1 VNTHAFA
8 LGRSM
13 TPARHVREA
22 LALAYARHAAGRFR
36 EAEDIG
42 RTVIDID
49 PRNAQA
55 LHLVGEVAL
64 RRGDVETALRY
75 VERATESQPRFAEA
89 HNTLG
94 AALKAAGKSD
104 EAMKRY
110 RTAVRLKPDFV
121 DAHSNLGELLMSQGR
136 FEDATIPLRKA
147 LLLNPAHANALNNL
161 GTALFKLDRLQESI
175 AVLER
180 AVSVRPDFAAAL
192 SNLGNARRAL
202 GETEQAAEAHARAL
216 ALAPERADHHINYA
230 NSLRELGDVD
240 GAIAAFRRAIAL
252 DPECEAAHNNLGG
265 ALLLAEE
272 WSEGWAEFEWRWR
285 LGDNPALRGRHRL
298 PLWQGDPLNGRRI
311 LVWGEQG
318 IGDVVLLATMLP
330 DLLAA
335 GAHVTL
341 EVDQRLVD
349 LMQRSFPQIVVVA
362 WGQVPAARLDCQANI
377 GRLGLFLRPAADSFA
392 TTQAYLRPDPA
403 RVDAFKRRYAAL
415 GPGPV
420 IGIAWQ
426 SKSTSH
432 RRKSLALD
440 DFAPLF
446 HALPHATFVSLQYG
460 DTADEIARVSQ
471 RSTVH
476 IHRDDSFDN
485 WADLDGLAA
494 QIAALD
500 HVVTVSNLNAHL
512 AGACGVPA
520 HVLITQ
526 NALWYWP
533 HRKTTTR
540 WYASLKLVR
549 TAGQPA
555 VDTMASIAADLQG
568 PKP

>member
-1 VNTHAFA
+1 MNAAVATLLRRAAKARQAGEVSQAVDLCLDVLRRESQNVDACRMLGEMALHGGLHTQAVQMLGLAADQLPHDAALQVNLGAAHQA
-8 LGRSM
+8 LEQWDAAETCYR
-13 TPARHVREA
+13 RA
-22 LALAYARHAAGRFR
+22 LAIQPSLIQARGNLAAMLNDKGDSDGAER
-36 EAEDIG
+36 E
-42 RTVIDID
+42 
-49 PRNAQA
+49 
-55 LHLVGEVAL
+55 
-64 RRGDVETALRY
+64 Y
-75 VERATESQPRFAEA
+75 RAVLATNPRFADT
-89 HNTLG
+89 HVNLG
-94 AALKAAGKSD
+94 NLLRNRGDLDAAIAS
-104 EAMKRY
+104 Y
-110 RTAVRLKPDFV
+110 RTAVSCDP
-121 DAHSNLGELLMSQGR
+121 S
-136 FEDATIPLRKA
+136 
-147 LLLNPAHANALNNL
+147 HAM
-161 GTALFKLDRLQESI
+161 
-175 AVLER
+175 
-180 AVSVRPDFAAAL
+180 
-192 SNLGNARRAL
+192 
-202 GETEQAAEAHARAL
+202 
-216 ALAPERADHHINYA
+216 
-230 NSLRELGDVD
+230 
-240 GAIAAFRRAIAL
+240 
-252 DPECEAAHNNLGG
+252 AHNNLGG

-540 WYASLKLVR
+540 WYASLRLTRLAERGSTGQAIASVAR
-549 TAGQPA
+549 SLAG
-555 VDTMASIAADLQG
+555 ASSAAADWLATEQR
-568 PKP
+568 

>member
-1 VNTHAFA
+1 
-8 LGRSM
+8 M
-13 TPARHVREA
+13 TPARQVREA

-42 RTVIDID
+42 RTVIEID

-64 RRGDVETALRY
+64 RRGDVEAALRY
-75 VERATESQPRFAEA
+75 AGRATESQPRFAEA

-94 AALKAAGKSD
+94 AAFKAAGKAD

-121 DAHSNLGELLMSQGR
+121 EAHSNLGELLMSQGR

-147 LLLNPAHANALNNL
+147 LLLNPAHVNALNNL

-180 AVSVRPDFAAAL
+180 AVSLRPDFAAAL

-202 GETEQAAEAHARAL
+202 GDTELAADAHARAL

-230 NSLRELGDVD
+230 NSLRELGDVG

-265 ALLLAEE
+265 ALLLTEE

-298 PLWQGDPLNGRRI
+298 PLWQGDALDGRRI

-330 DLLAA
+330 DLIAA
-335 GAHVTL
+335 GAQVTL
-341 EVDQRLVD
+341 EVDARLVG
-349 LMQRSFPQIVVVA
+349 LMQRSFPKIAVVA
-362 WGQVPAARLDCQANI
+362 WGQVPAAGQLDCQANI
-377 GRLGLFLRPAADSFA
+377 GRLGLFLRASADSFA
-392 TTQAYLRPDPA
+392 ATKPYLAPA
-403 RVDAFKRRYAAL
+403 ADRVAAFRQRYASL
-415 GPGPV
+415 GNGPT
-420 IGIAWQ
+420 IGLAWR
-426 SKSTSH
+426 STSPAY
-432 RRKSLALD
+432 RRKSLALE

-446 HALPHATFVSLQYG
+446 QALPGSHLRLPPVRRHA
-460 DTADEIARVSQ
+460 R
-471 RSTVH
+471 
-476 IHRDDSFDN
+476 
-485 WADLDGLAA
+485 
-494 QIAALD
+494 
-500 HVVTVSNLNAHL
+500 
-512 AGACGVPA
+512 
-520 HVLITQ
+520 
-526 NALWYWP
+526 
-533 HRKTTTR
+533 
-540 WYASLKLVR
+540 
-549 TAGQPA
+549 
-555 VDTMASIAADLQG
+555 
-568 PKP
+568 

>member
-1 VNTHAFA
+1 
-8 LGRSM
+8 M
-13 TPARHVREA
+13 TPARQVREA

-42 RTVIDID
+42 RTVIEID

-64 RRGDVETALRY
+64 RRGDVEAALRY
-75 VERATESQPRFAEA
+75 AGRATESQPRFAEA

-94 AALKAAGKSD
+94 AAFKAAGKAD

-121 DAHSNLGELLMSQGR
+121 EAHSNLGELLMSQGK

-147 LLLNPAHANALNNL
+147 LLLNPAHVNALNNL

-180 AVSVRPDFAAAL
+180 AVSLRPDFAAAL

-202 GETEQAAEAHARAL
+202 GDTELAADAHARAL
-216 ALAPERADHHINYA
+216 ALAPERADHHVNYA
-230 NSLRELGDVD
+230 NSLRELGDVG

-265 ALLLAEE
+265 ALLLTEE

-298 PLWQGDPLNGRRI
+298 PLWQGDVLDGRRI

-330 DLLAA
+330 DLIAA
-335 GAHVTL
+335 GAQVTL
-341 EVDQRLVD
+341 EVDARLVG
-349 LMQRSFPQIVVVA
+349 LMQRSFPKIAVVA
-362 WGQVPAARLDCQANI
+362 WGQVPAAGQLDCQANI
-377 GRLGLFLRPAADSFA
+377 GRLGLFLRASADSFA
-392 TTQAYLRPDPA
+392 ATKPYLAPA
-403 RVDAFKRRYAAL
+403 ADRVTAFRQRYAAL
-415 GPGPV
+415 GNGPA
-420 IGIAWQ
+420 IGLAWR
-426 SKSTSH
+426 STSSAY
-432 RRKSLALD
+432 RRKSLALE

-446 HALPHATFVSLQYG
+446 QALPAATFVSLQYG
-460 DTADEIARVSQ
+460 DTRDEIASASQ
-471 RSTVH
+471 RCGVR

-512 AGACGVPA
+512 AGAIGVPA
-520 HVLITQ
+520 HVLLTQ
-526 NALWYWP
+526 NTLWYWP
-533 HRKTTTR
+533 HGKAATR
-540 WYASLKLVR
+540 WYASLNLVR
-549 TAGQPA
+549 TMGRTPA
-555 VDTMASIAADLQG
+555 AALAAVAADL
-568 PKP
+568 KP

>member
-1 VNTHAFA
+1 
-8 LGRSM
+8 M
-13 TPARHVREA
+13 TPARQVREA
-22 LALAYARHAAGRFR
+22 LALAYARHAAGQFR
-36 EAEDIG
+36 EAENLG
-42 RTVIDID
+42 RTVIEID

-75 VERATESQPRFAEA
+75 VGRATESQPRFAEA

-94 AALKAAGKSD
+94 AALKAAGKAE

-136 FEDATIPLRKA
+136 FEEAMIPLRRA

-161 GTALFKLDRLQESI
+161 GTALFRLDRLQESI

-180 AVSVRPDFAAAL
+180 AVSLRPDFATAF

-202 GETEQAAEAHARAL
+202 GDTELAAEAHARAL
-216 ALAPERADHHINYA
+216 ALAPERADHHVNYA
-230 NSLRELGDVD
+230 NSLRELGDVA
-240 GAIAAFRRAIAL
+240 GAIAVFRRAIAL
-252 DPECEAAHNNLGG
+252 DPECEAAHNNLGA
-265 ALLLAEE
+265 ALLLTEA
-272 WSEGWAEFEWRWR
+272 WAEGWAEFEWRWR

-318 IGDVVLLATMLP
+318 IGDVILLATMLP

-335 GAHVTL
+335 GAQVTL
-341 EVDQRLVD
+341 EVDERLVG
-349 LMQRSFPQIVVVA
+349 LLQRSFPAIAVVG
-362 WGQVPAARLDCQANI
+362 WGKVPADDRFDCQANI
-377 GRLGLFLRPAADSFA
+377 GRLGLFLRPAADSFVGA
-392 TTQAYLRPDPA
+392 GKPYLKP
-403 RVDAFKRRYAAL
+403 VDDRIAAFRQRYAAL

-420 IGIAWQ
+420 IGLAWR
-426 SKSTSH
+426 STSPAY
-432 RRKSLALD
+432 RRKSLSLE

-446 HALPHATFVSLQYG
+446 QALPTATFISIQYG
-460 DTADEIARVSQ
+460 DTRDEIAEATRNFRV
-471 RSTVH
+471 R

-485 WADLDGLAA
+485 WTDLDGLAA

-512 AGACGVPA
+512 AGAMGVPA

-533 HRKTTTR
+533 HGKSASR
-540 WYASLKLVR
+540 WYNALRLVR
-549 TAGQPA
+549 TAGRAPA
-555 VDTMASIAADLQG
+555 DALAEIAANLQDA
-568 PKP
+568 PQ